1 MKKVKLKKKA
11 YNYLIAVGKRIMGGF
26 ENVSDIVYSER
37 IEICVECTK
46 LNPEYE
52 CSICC
57 CPVETKAAWKT
68 ESCPENKW

>member
-46 LNPEYE
+46 LNPKYE
-52 CSICC
+52 CSICG

-68 ESCPENKW
+68 ESCPEKKW

>member
-52 CSICC
+52 CSICG